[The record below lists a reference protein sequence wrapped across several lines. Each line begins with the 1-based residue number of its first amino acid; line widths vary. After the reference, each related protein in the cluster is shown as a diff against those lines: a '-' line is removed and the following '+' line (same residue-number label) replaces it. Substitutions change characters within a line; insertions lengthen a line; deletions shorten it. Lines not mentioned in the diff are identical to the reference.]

1 LSTETA
7 SQSRPTRHQ
16 NLYAHHLWL
25 QQRFFAGLL
34 LAAGVVATGIAI
46 YQGQL
51 LSPAFA
57 VWLVYIPTGLL
68 LGGLLLLY
76 RSRSSLR
83 VLDDGVRISSM
94 FNHVDIDYDSIR
106 WVKALPLRQHFQES
120 RSRMIAPIMKQH
132 IDKPAV
138 FIKVRA
144 DEARL
149 AEIKKGLGV
158 FRSRLMYED
167 TIAVPVPDADT
178 AVWEISAHLPERLGQ
193 NQGGARRRKRR
204 R

>member
-1 LSTETA
+1 MNAEA
-7 SQSRPTRHQ
+7 ASRPARHQ
-16 NLYAHHLWL
+16 VLYAHHLWL

-34 LAAGVVATGIAI
+34 LLAGVVATGIAI

-51 LSPAFA
+51 FSPTFA
-57 VWLVYIPTGLL
+57 VWLVYIPTGIL
-68 LGGLLLLY
+68 LGGAILLY
-76 RSRSSLR
+76 RWRSNLR

-94 FNHVDIDYDSIR
+94 LQNVVLDYDSIKS
-106 WVKALPLRQHFQES
+106 VKALPLRQHFQDK

-138 FIKVRA
+138 FIKVRG
-144 DEARL
+144 DETRL
-149 AEIKKGLGV
+149 AEIKKGLGI
-158 FRSRLMYED
+158 FRTRLLFED

-193 NQGGARRRKRR
+193 NQGGARRRKRKR
-204 R
+204 